1 MRTVPSQ
8 HSSFVFL
15 AHTGC
20 LLPFLILFN
29 FLFGWL
35 FLKPLTWLAVEVILI
50 LLFLLNSYLLTKRT
64 SAAILRGKG
73 AIDTEAEVL
82 EEPEKTEG
90 QKH

>member
-1 MRTVPSQ
+1 MRTVPFQ
-8 HSSFVFL
+8 HNSFVFL

-29 FLFGWL
+29 FLLGWV
-35 FLKPLTWLAVEVILI
+35 FLKPLAWLAVEALLI
-50 LLFLLNSYLLTKRT
+50 LLFLLNSYLLAKRT
-64 SAAILRGKG
+64 SASILRGKG

-82 EEPEKTEG
+82 EEPGKIEG